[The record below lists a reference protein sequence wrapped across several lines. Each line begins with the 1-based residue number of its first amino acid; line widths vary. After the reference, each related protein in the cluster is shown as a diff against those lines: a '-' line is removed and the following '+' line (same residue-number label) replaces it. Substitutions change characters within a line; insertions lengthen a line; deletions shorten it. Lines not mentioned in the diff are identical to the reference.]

1 MKPRIRTVALL
12 ISATA
17 LAAAAAFVPAKTAS
31 AHIRASSCPWLNES
45 LPIKQRVQ
53 ELVSAMTLP
62 QMFTEMHA
70 IRATT
75 GVTGRFIWRGVDEQR
90 SRSLVMGVGPRWEP
104 RRWR

>member
-1 MKPRIRTVALL
+1 MKPRIRAVALL
-12 ISATA
+12 ISASA
-17 LAAAAAFVPAKTAS
+17 LAAAPAFVPVRPPS

-70 IRATT
+70 IRATS
-75 GVTGRFIWRGVDEQR
+75 GPYAGYEQGQV
-90 SRSLVMGVGPRWEP
+90 VMGCELVSSGLGRST
-104 RRWR
+104 RQR

>member
-12 ISATA
+12 ISASA
-17 LAAAAAFVPAKTAS
+17 LAAAAAFVPVKTAS

-70 IRATT
+70 IR
-75 GVTGRFIWRGVDEQR
+75 RP
-90 SRSLVMGVGPRWEP
+90 LVRMQVMRHTHRLNPRCVF
-104 RRWR
+104 RH